1 VTGRRSRAAL
11 LAAGLALAVAAAQRI
26 APAASDPCPAP
37 VLVAMRAALAAVS
50 CARSGAPLE
59 GAARLAFGLPLDV
72 NRAGVRALEALP
84 GIGAGRAAAIVA
96 ARSAAPFCDV
106 RELERVPGIGR
117 TTLARLAGRVMAG
130 PDPGCAVAKS

>member
-1 VTGRRSRAAL
+1 VTSRRSRAAL
-11 LAAGLALAVAAAQRI
+11 IVAGLALAVAAAQRM
-26 APAASDPCPAP
+26 APAAPASCRAP
-37 VLVAMRAALAAVS
+37 VLVAMRGALVAVS

-59 GAARLAFGLPLDV
+59 GAARLAFRLPLDV
-72 NRAGVRALEALP
+72 NREGVRALEALP

-117 TTLARLAGRVMAG
+117 ATLARLAGQVMAG
-130 PDPGCAVAKS
+130 PDPGCAVARS